1 MNRFCGALEWAEVDD
16 TRGTPWDSM
25 VALLGDG
32 AQDCSPRP
40 GRRVRMAGWVPDGK
54 PMGPAALRTAPGITV
69 LFAGYLRDLPPTSA
83 GEADFVLSRY
93 RAGDWTWLGDAN
105 GIFAFAIVD
114 AERNRCVLGVDR
126 LGIRPLL
133 YTQTPRGLAF
143 SSDLAVLTRW
153 HDRFPGVD
161 YDAVQE
167 LVTVGFPLGDRTLVR
182 EVEHVPPGAWVE
194 FGPTGSRVT
203 RYWSVES
210 LSAPRPQSTE
220 TFLDEGRE
228 RFRHALGRLLERCA
242 GGTLCLLSSGY
253 DSRRILLE
261 AHALGTRMDTITAI
275 VPYPWRKGTTI
286 EPAVVGE
293 LSRRLGITNRMV
305 SLPGA
310 GARNMLWRDRDARDV
325 LLDGQVAGRDHIWSI
340 PLVRSIPASSGI
352 RNFDGMAGDT
362 LFNNPYYFVSPSVWG
377 RWRPERELLDAIA
390 PDAELADRM
399 WGGLVSRSLVSR
411 LTGALNALPEG
422 PYRLSW
428 FYLLGRTRR
437 IVGLLTYGL
446 FGLRVESFCP
456 YLDNDVL
463 DHAHTMDP
471 MLKGELRMQK
481 LALQRHFPTMADIPS
496 SHSAPAEVPAAYWQT
511 ADFADTDASWRLT
524 APEFWRLARTQSPGG
539 RLPRITADDLAFA
552 GVSALGLGFLG
563 GRWREPRVRHLVHA
577 LSAIRTVSATT
588 EDLRARRARARKWLD
603 RARSAG

>member
-1 MNRFCGALEWAEVDD
+1 MNRFCGALGWAEVDD
-16 TRGTPWDSM
+16 TRGTAWASM
-25 VALLGDG
+25 VALLGDR
-32 AQDCSPRP
+32 AQDCSARP
-40 GRRVRMAGWVPDGK
+40 VRRVRVAAWTPDGK
-54 PMGPAALRTAPGITV
+54 PMGQAALCTAPGVTV
-69 LFAGYLRDLPPTSA
+69 LFSGYLRELPPASA
-83 GEADFVLSRY
+83 GEAEFVLSRY

-105 GIFAFAIVD
+105 GVFAFAIVD

-133 YTQTPRGLAF
+133 YTQTRLGIAF

-167 LVTVGFPLGDRTLVR
+167 LVTVGFPLGNRTLVR
-182 EVEHVPPGAWVE
+182 EVESVPPGAWVE
-194 FGPTGSRVT
+194 IGPTGSRVT

-210 LSAPRPQSTE
+210 LPAPRPQSTE

-228 RFRHALGRLLERCA
+228 RLQHALRRLLERCS

-261 AHALGTRMDTITAI
+261 AHALGARVDTITAI

-286 EPAVVGE
+286 EPTVVGE
-293 LSRRLGITNRMV
+293 LCRRLGITNRMV
-305 SLPGA
+305 GLPGA
-310 GARNMLWRDRDARDV
+310 GARNMLWGDRNARDI

-340 PLVRSIPASSGI
+340 PLVSSIPPSHGV

-362 LFNNPYYFVSPSVWG
+362 LFNNPYYFVSRRVWG
-377 RWRPERELLDAIA
+377 RWRPERELLEAIA
-390 PDAELADRM
+390 PGAELADQM

-411 LTGALNALPEG
+411 LTETLNALPEG

-437 IVGLLTYGL
+437 IVALFTYGL
-446 FGLRVESFCP
+446 IGLRVESFCP

-471 MLKGELRMQK
+471 ILKGELRMQK
-481 LALQRHFPTMADIPS
+481 LALQRHFPVMADIPS
-496 SHSAPAEVPAAYWQT
+496 SHSAPTEVPAAYWRT

-524 APEFWRLARTQSPGG
+524 APEFWRLARTRAPG
-539 RLPRITADDLAFA
+539 RHLPRVTADDLAFA
-552 GVSALGLGFLG
+552 GVSALGLSSLG
-563 GRWREPRVRHLVHA
+563 GRWREPRVRSLLHA
-577 LSAIRTVSATT
+577 LGAIETVGATM
-588 EDLRARRARARKWLD
+588 EDLRARRARAWKWLE
-603 RARSAG
+603 RARP